1 MSQNGSCV
9 VPGCEDRLRAVN
21 SSEDISPR
29 RFFEFPKS
37 EVMRRLWLATL
48 NLKSHDILDGALIC
62 NSHFSS
68 NDFFTTSTTMEKIL
82 LPEAVP
88 NASKMGPFRASGE
101 LMAKLSSQRSLSLPC
116 KQACQNDSNNTP
128 QPVCEFQVGIPLH
141 VDRGLS

>member
-9 VPGCEDRLRAVN
+9 VPGCEDRLRV
-21 SSEDISPR
+21 SEDISPR

-101 LMAKLSSQRSLSLPC
+101 LMAKLSSQRFCPC
-116 KQACQNDSNNTP
+116 HSNELVKT
-128 QPVCEFQVGIPLH
+128 IPKYSKTYMSFKS
-141 VDRGLS
+141 G